1 MRIATNFT
9 TALRLIAL
17 AGVFVLLVNGSA
29 FAQSGS
35 RNAGS
40 TGSTESGGG
49 FGGGGNGGG
58 GIASDG
64 TITGGGSGASTPAES
79 RLRGVAELVRATGQ
93 SQNNA
98 SRAAI
103 NLRTAEGKAIQN
115 RVAAARAKVEIRQAR
130 IDAERLKASY
140 QQEIRKL
147 RSERLALLRAR
158 PKRVAPVL
166 TEREFD
172 KYTGEVQWPLA
183 ITHSLFAKQRIA
195 VEHALRPKTRM
206 QKHADEKLAIA
217 VDALKKVIGEH
228 AQTLGY
234 KQFASANNFT
244 KRLQNQIKFQEEIK
258 RVEVLA
264 SM

>member
-1 MRIATNFT
+1 MRIKTSFT
-9 TALRLIAL
+9 TALRLTALTVAIAAL
-17 AGVFVLLVNGSA
+17 TTGSV

-35 RNAGS
+35 RNAVS
-40 TGSTESGGG
+40 TGSTSSSG
-49 FGGGGNGGG
+49 FGGTGNGGG

-115 RVAAARAKVEIRQAR
+115 RIAAARAKVEIRQAR
-130 IDAERLKASY
+130 IDAERLKATY

-147 RSERLALLRAR
+147 RSERLALLRTR
-158 PKRVAPVL
+158 PKRVAATL
-166 TEREFD
+166 TAREFD
-172 KYTGEVQWPLA
+172 KYTGEVQWPMA
-183 ITHSLFAKQRIA
+183 ITHPIFAKQRTA
-195 VEHALRPKTRM
+195 VEQALKSKTRM
-206 QKHADEKLAIA
+206 QKHADEKLTIA
-217 VDALKKVIGEH
+217 VDALRKAIGRN

-234 KQFASANNFT
+234 KKFASANNFT
-244 KRLQNQIKFQEEIK
+244 KRLQNQIRFQEEIK
-258 RVEVLA
+258 RVEMLA